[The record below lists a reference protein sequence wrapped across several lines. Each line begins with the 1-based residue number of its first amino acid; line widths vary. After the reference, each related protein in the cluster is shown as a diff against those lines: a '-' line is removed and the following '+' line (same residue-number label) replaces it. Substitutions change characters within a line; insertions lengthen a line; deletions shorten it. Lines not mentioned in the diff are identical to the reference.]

1 MPPKYHNDLDLEGR
15 DWNSVYDT
23 SSCYDDQLYQT
34 ISKFH
39 HKQQRNG
46 QEKNAGQ
53 TDGRTDNTGSIK
65 ISKSS
70 HNKMFLSLFIQV
82 YMK

>member
-39 HKQQRNG
+39 HKQQSYG
-46 QEKNAGQ
+46 PEAKP
-53 TDGRTDNTGSIK
+53 
-65 ISKSS
+65 
-70 HNKMFLSLFIQV
+70 FSLTL
-82 YMK
+82 